1 MLDPAGEARRFA
13 ASGPCVLPSASLT
26 LKVLMIDLEFW
37 KKPPASRP
45 CLVLA
50 GMHPAQSRA
59 GLIP

>member
-1 MLDPAGEARRFA
+1 MLDPAGEA
-13 ASGPCVLPSASLT
+13 SLT
-26 LKVLMIDLEFW
+26 VMMLMIDLEFW

-50 GMHPAQSRA
+50 GRHLAQSRA

>member
-1 MLDPAGEARRFA
+1 MLDPAEE
-13 ASGPCVLPSASLT
+13 ASLT
-26 LKVLMIDLEFW
+26 VMMLMIDLEFW